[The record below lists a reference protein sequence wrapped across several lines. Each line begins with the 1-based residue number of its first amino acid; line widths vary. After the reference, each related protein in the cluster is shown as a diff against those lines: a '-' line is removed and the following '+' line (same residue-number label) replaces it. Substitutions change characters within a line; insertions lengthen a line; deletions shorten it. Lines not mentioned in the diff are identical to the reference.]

1 MQKLKTRLN
10 RDTYFMSLAELT
22 SERGTCPRLRV
33 GCILVSQK
41 KIIATGYN
49 SSHRGT
55 PHCEDIGCLVEG
67 KHCQRT
73 LHAEISAVLNLERS
87 YKNIIAYITHSP
99 CTHCY
104 KVLAAAGVTTIY
116 YKHFYGADSTAYTQL
131 IKEINLTMKEIKY
144 V

>member
-1 MQKLKTRLN
+1 MA
-10 RDTYFMSLAELT
+10 LAELT
-22 SERGTCPRLRV
+22 AKRGTCPRLQV
-33 GCILVSQK
+33 GCILVYQN

-55 PHCEDIGCLVEG
+55 PHCEDIGCLMEEG
-67 KHCQRT
+67 HCQRT

-87 YKNIIAYITHSP
+87 YQNITAYITHHP

-104 KVLAAAGVTTIY
+104 KVLAASGVTKVY
-116 YKHFYGADSTAYTQL
+116 YRYKYEVNSKADTQL
-131 IKEINLTMKEIKY
+131 KKEIGLLIKDIDH